1 MFTAYLR
8 AFGQLFDPRI
18 VKILGFSVLLS
29 VAVFGL
35 LWSGIAWLL
44 TQSELTSYW
53 LLEKILDVLGGV
65 ATIVTTFFVFPVVVS
80 ATIGL
85 FLESVARAV
94 EQRHY
99 PDRKPKGLPLVAGIL
114 SSLRFLLKALVVNLV
129 LLLFLFVPVL
139 YPFAWLAANAYLLSR
154 EYFELVALRHLD
166 PKAARELRRSRRLQL
181 FFAGLPAAGLFA
193 VPMVNLIAP
202 VLVTMAMVHLFERGR
217 RAP

>member
-8 AFGQLFDPRI
+8 AFGQVFDPRI
-18 VKILGFSVLLS
+18 VRILGVSVLLS
-29 VAVFGL
+29 VVVFAL

-44 TQSELTSYW
+44 TQSEVTSWW
-53 LLEKILDVLGGV
+53 LLEKLLDVLGGV
-65 ATIVTTFFVFPVVVS
+65 ATIVTTFFVFPVVIS

-85 FLESVARAV
+85 FLDSVARAV
-94 EQRHY
+94 EQRYY
-99 PDRKPKGLPLVAGIL
+99 PDRKPKGLSVLAGIWA
-114 SSLRFLLKALVVNLV
+114 SVRFLLKAVVINLV
-129 LLLFLFVPVL
+129 LLLVLFVPVL

-166 PKAARELRRSRRLQL
+166 ARAARELRRSRSLPL

-193 VPMVNLIAP
+193 IPVVNLIAP
-202 VLVTMAMVHLFERGR
+202 VLTTMAMVHVFERGR